1 MPTVPSPSLA
11 LPENAVRAQFANPP
25 PLTTVARQMLAAAI
39 AQRYPSLRISL
50 ERTRLA
56 VPRPGGGW
64 SLEPFMPRVLDY
76 LGSGVTLDLSPVNT
90 QPYYLTDNAPDWL
103 KPDDGE
109 LDMQVIESLVKELPW
124 RLPVGLQNALHQW
137 WTKKTDT
144 GTSRWRWLSD
154 VMRDTLT
161 IGAIR
166 QTGLNP
172 AALAAINQIIT
183 TPDLEERI
191 RLYGENA
198 VRAYWLEATLL
209 NPEVVYS
216 GLNTRIALVTRN
228 QVLMCKADGDTLTFK
243 SMATLGQ
250 AWPGKSSARTP

>member
-1 MPTVPSPSLA
+1 MV
-11 LPENAVRAQFANPP
+11 
-25 PLTTVARQMLAAAI
+25 
-39 AQRYPSLRISL
+39 
-50 ERTRLA
+50 
-56 VPRPGGGW
+56 
-64 SLEPFMPRVLDY
+64 D
-76 LGSGVTLDLSPVNT
+76 
-90 QPYYLTDNAPDWL
+90 
-103 KPDDGE
+103 
-109 LDMQVIESLVKELPW
+109 
-124 RLPVGLQNALHQW
+124 
-137 WTKKTDT
+137 KKTDT

-172 AALAAINQIIT
+172 AALAAINQVIT

-250 AWPGKSSARTP
+250 AWARKIISSYTVKEIRMKQFELEGNFSMPAPPPF